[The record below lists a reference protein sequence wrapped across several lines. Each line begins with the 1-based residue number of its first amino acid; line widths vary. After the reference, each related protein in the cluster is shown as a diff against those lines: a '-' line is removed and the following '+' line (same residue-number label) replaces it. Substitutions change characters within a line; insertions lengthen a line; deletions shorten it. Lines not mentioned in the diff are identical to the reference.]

1 MTGAQLARYEMRRLG
16 WMGLATPAVVAF
28 LFCGMALLMTL
39 VGADEARVAR
49 VLVAG
54 LELGL
59 PLAAGVVAAGI
70 AADEPAIDLQLALFT
85 RYRTT
90 LLRRLALLVAWTALF
105 AFTWSVDLRLS
116 GLWSVWVPENFLV
129 GQLVW
134 VSPLLWF
141 VTVGAA
147 AALVFGGRSVSG
159 ALLGGLWT
167 FEILFRDLFIS
178 KEWLRHEFLFATIFA
193 PGADYWLPNRLV
205 LISTALVVGLAVWLL
220 SSRTEALAK
229 GGEA

>member
-1 MTGAQLARYEMRRLG
+1 MAAQLIRYELRRLG
-16 WMGLATPAVVAF
+16 WIGLLTPALVAS
-28 LFCGMALLMTL
+28 LFCGLALLMTL
-39 VGADEARVAR
+39 GGADEAQVAR
-49 VLVAG
+49 ILVAG

-70 AADEPAIDLQLALFT
+70 AAEEPAMDLQLALLT

-90 LLRRLALLVAWTALF
+90 LLRRLALLVAWTSLF
-105 AFTWSVDLRLS
+105 AFAWSVALEIS
-116 GLWSVWVPENFLV
+116 GLWSLWMPEPFLV

-141 VTVGAA
+141 VAVGTAV
-147 AALVFGGRSVSG
+147 ALILGGHSVSE

-167 FEILFRDLFIS
+167 FEILFRDLFLE
-178 KEWLRHEFLFATIFA
+178 KDWLRPEFLFATTYTPDA
-193 PGADYWLPNRLV
+193 EYWLSNRLA

-220 SSRTEALAK
+220 SSRTELMAK
-229 GGEA
+229 GSEA

>member
-1 MTGAQLARYEMRRLG
+1 MAAQLIRYELRRLG
-16 WMGLATPAVVAF
+16 WIGLLTPALVAS
-28 LFCGMALLMTL
+28 LFCGLALLMTL
-39 VGADEARVAR
+39 GGVEKAQVSRI
-49 VLVAG
+49 LVAG

-70 AADEPAIDLQLALFT
+70 VAEEPAMDLQLALFT

-90 LLRRLALLVAWTALF
+90 LLRRLALLVAWTSLF
-105 AFTWSVDLRLS
+105 AFAWSVALEIS
-116 GLWSVWVPENFLV
+116 GLWSLWMPEPFLV

-141 VTVGAA
+141 VAVGTAV
-147 AALVFGGRSVSG
+147 ALILGGHSVSG

-167 FEILFRDLFIS
+167 FEILFRDLFLE
-178 KEWLRHEFLFATIFA
+178 KDWLRPEFLFATTYTPDA
-193 PGADYWLPNRLV
+193 EYWLSNRLA

-220 SSRTEALAK
+220 SSRTELMAK
-229 GGEA
+229 GSEA

>member
-1 MTGAQLARYEMRRLG
+1 MAAQLIRYEFRRLG
-16 WMGLATPAVVAF
+16 LMGFLTPALVAS
-28 LFCGMALLMTL
+28 LFCGLALLMTL
-39 VGADEARVAR
+39 GGADKAQVAR

-59 PLAAGVVAAGI
+59 PLAAGVVATGI

-90 LLRRLALLVAWTALF
+90 LLRRLALLVAWTSLF
-105 AFTWSVDLRLS
+105 CLVWSVALRLS
-116 GLWSVWVPENFLV
+116 GLWNLWVQEPFPV
-129 GQLVW
+129 GQLLW

-141 VTVGAA
+141 VAVGAA
-147 AALVFGGRSVSG
+147 AALVFGGRSVGG

-167 FEILFRDLFIS
+167 FEIVFRGLFIG
-178 KEWLRHEFLFATIFA
+178 KDWLRPEFLFATTFA
-193 PGADYWLPNRLV
+193 PGAYYWLSNRLA

>member
-1 MTGAQLARYEMRRLG
+1 MAAQLIRYELRRLG
-16 WMGLATPAVVAF
+16 WMGLLTHALVTI
-28 LFCGMALLMTL
+28 LFCGLALLMTL
-39 VGADEARVAR
+39 GGADKAQVSRI
-49 VLVAG
+49 LVAG

-70 AADEPAIDLQLALFT
+70 AAEEPAIDLQLALLT
-85 RYRTT
+85 HYRTT
-90 LLRRLALLVAWTALF
+90 LLRRLALLVAWISLF
-105 AFTWSVDLRLS
+105 AFAWSVALQLL
-116 GLWSVWVPENFLV
+116 GLWSLWVPEPFLV

-141 VTVGAA
+141 VAVGAA
-147 AALVFGGRSVSG
+147 VALVLGGRSVSG

-167 FEILFRDLFIS
+167 FEILFRDLFLS
-178 KEWLRHEFLFATIFA
+178 KDWLRPEFLFATTYT
-193 PGADYWLPNRLV
+193 PGAEYWLSNRLA

-220 SSRTEALAK
+220 SSRTELMAK

>member
-1 MTGAQLARYEMRRLG
+1 MAAQLIRYEFRRLG
-16 WMGLATPAVVAF
+16 LMGFLTPALVAS
-28 LFCGMALLMTL
+28 LFCGLALLMTL
-39 VGADEARVAR
+39 GGADKAQVSR

-59 PLAAGVVAAGI
+59 PLGAGVVAAGI
-70 AADEPAIDLQLALFT
+70 AADEPAIDLQLALLI

-90 LLRRLALLVAWTALF
+90 LLRRLALLVVWTALF
-105 AFTWSVDLRLS
+105 CLLWSAALRLS
-116 GLWSVWVPENFLV
+116 GLWSAWVPETFLV

-147 AALVFGGRSVSG
+147 VALVFGGRSVGG

-167 FEILFRDLFIS
+167 FEIVFRGLFIG
-178 KEWLRHEFLFATIFA
+178 KDWLRPEFLFATTFA
-193 PGADYWLPNRLV
+193 PGADYWLSNRLA
-205 LISTALVVGLAVWLL
+205 LISTALVVGLGVWLL